1 MTVSEGHRE
10 IEAAKKRVAAAKEQI
25 VSAAEIL
32 ESATSMVETAI
43 KNKNTAVLMIGNS
56 RTELAAAEKFLKE
69 SEDRWQVIDVDDN
82 AINKKLATENDN
94 NKKRK
99 RSKLDN
105 GFINYND
112 MSRVLSKVRYYRQYF
127 EGKTFGIQLI
137 VMFRRLVVANKRY
150 GESKPALGDVLVA
163 INGYRLP
170 IDTLLDEACR
180 YMRQLL
186 IQGTVELTFLVDSE
200 FSKFC
205 LLPVTQARQQLLQKG
220 SKNNNNCSELKK
232 SQQEWPR
239 PEPQYINIPQKFTP
253 TWTNPL
259 PPTLGIGKTGS
270 SSSKSSD
277 NDSSPSESPD
287 EDTEPPRGQGV
298 TTRSSLRKR
307 LTY

>member
-1 MTVSEGHRE
+1 
-10 IEAAKKRVAAAKEQI
+10 
-25 VSAAEIL
+25 
-32 ESATSMVETAI
+32 
-43 KNKNTAVLMIGNS
+43 
-56 RTELAAAEKFLKE
+56 
-69 SEDRWQVIDVDDN
+69 
-82 AINKKLATENDN
+82 
-94 NKKRK
+94 
-99 RSKLDN
+99 
-105 GFINYND
+105 
-112 MSRVLSKVRYYRQYF
+112 
-127 EGKTFGIQLI
+127 
-137 VMFRRLVVANKRY
+137 MFRRLVVANKRY

-163 INGYRLP
+163 MNGYRLP